1 MTQSKGE
8 RLVKELIEKYGNLT
22 IGQTYDYYATMIL
35 TDANHPRPEKTPED
49 VVLKDIHLSD
59 LPGVTSWDEYKELEA
74 FCKGK
79 RKVRMIPVK
88 VAESEKEF
96 NSPQQEL
103 LRKKKHQE
111 FASLFPNY
119 LRAPGLAGHIA
130 SFEQFDRFM
139 NNSPSPK
146 EYGRYLSNKKH
157 R

>member
-8 RLVKELIEKYGNLT
+8 RLVKELIEKYGDLT
-22 IGQTYDYYATMIL
+22 IGQTYDYYATRIL
-35 TDANHPRPEKTPED
+35 TDVNHPRSEKSPED

-79 RKVRMIPVK
+79 RKVRMIPVQ
-88 VAESEKEF
+88 VEESQKEF

-103 LRKKKHQE
+103 LRKKQHQE
-111 FASLFPNY
+111 FASMYTTFF
-119 LRAPGLAGHIA
+119 RTPGLTEHIA
-130 SFEQFDRFM
+130 AGEQFDRFL
-139 NNSPSPK
+139 NSSPSPK

-157 R
+157 Q

>member
-8 RLVKELIEKYGNLT
+8 RLVKELIEKYGDLT
-22 IGQTYDYYATMIL
+22 IGQTYDYYATRIL
-35 TDANHPRPEKTPED
+35 KDANHPLPEKSPED

-59 LPGVTSWDEYKELEA
+59 IPGVTSWDEYKELEA

-88 VAESEKEF
+88 VEESEKEF

-103 LRKKKHQE
+103 LRKKKQNE
-111 FASLFPNY
+111 LAAMLPTYF
-119 LRAPGLAGHIA
+119 RTPGLAEHIA
-130 SFEQFDRFM
+130 AYEQFDKFM
-139 NNSPSPK
+139 NSSPSPK

-157 R
+157 